1 MDIHTISRLNRFK
14 DIILTLIKYGFGD
27 IISRLDLQEKIFPI
41 HSKRES
47 VTQKS
52 TWERIR
58 LVFEELG
65 PTFIKFGQ
73 LLSLRSDLIP
83 GQLLF
88 ELSKL
93 QDEVPPEE
101 FSAIKDQIEK
111 SLKSPLE
118 DIFSDFDPDPIAAAS
133 LAQVHQARLKNEKKI
148 VAVKVQRPG
157 IRQLIKND
165 LDILAGFARHIH
177 ERIELLQVYNL
188 PLLVEEIRKLLLS
201 ELNFEREARNIRLAQ
216 NNFKDFPSM
225 YLPDVYPAYTSSRVL
240 VMDMVKG
247 IKLRNA
253 DKLCD
258 PEKEILAKNGLKAC
272 LKQILVDGFFHAD
285 PHPGNIFVLDNG
297 RLSFLDWGM
306 VGRLTPQTRFKLISL
321 IEGFIEKDSE
331 MVMEVFL
338 SLSQKKSL
346 LYKENLHRELI
357 ELLDDY
363 HSIPIKDINIGQLL
377 TSITNIFHEYDIHLQ
392 SDLAIMIKAMV
403 TSEGSARLLCPDL
416 NIIDEARPFI
426 RELVLKKYSPGI
438 LWRHLRQNLNNY
450 WHLYKEMPTQLNQI
464 LNKVE
469 QGQLSIGF
477 EHKRLEGLQKTLS
490 QIANRLT
497 LGIITAAM
505 IIGSSMIITT
515 GVAPFLFGYPALG
528 LIGYLFS
535 AFFGGWLALDIIRKR
550 RH

>member
-27 IISRLDLQEKIFPI
+27 IISRLDLQEKIFLIQP
-41 HSKRES
+41 KKVS
-47 VTQKS
+47 VTQKN

-58 LVFEELG
+58 LVFEDLG

-83 GQLLF
+83 EALLF

-93 QDEVPPEE
+93 QDDVHPEE
-101 FSAIKDQIEK
+101 FPAIKSQIEK
-111 SLKSPLE
+111 SLKSPLG
-118 DIFSDFDPDPIAAAS
+118 DIFSDFDPEPLAAAS
-133 LAQVHQARLKNEKKI
+133 LAQVHQAILKNEKKV

-165 LDILAGFARHIH
+165 LDIMAGFARHIH
-177 ERIELLQVYNL
+177 ERIEPSQVYNL

-216 NNFKDFPSM
+216 HNFKDFPTL
-225 YLPDVYPAYTSSRVL
+225 YLPQVYPDYTSSRVL
-240 VMDMVKG
+240 VMDLVKG
-247 IKLRNA
+247 IKLREA
-253 DKLCD
+253 YKLSVK
-258 PEKEILAKNGLKAC
+258 EKENLAKEGLKAC
-272 LKQILVDGFFHAD
+272 LQQILVDGFFHAD
-285 PHPGNIFVLDNG
+285 PHPGNIFILDNG
-297 RLSFLDWGM
+297 QFSFLDWGM
-306 VGRLTPQTRFKLISL
+306 VGRLTPGTRFKLISL

-331 MVMEVFL
+331 LVMEVFL
-338 SLSQKKSL
+338 SLSQKNSL
-346 LYKENLHRELI
+346 QQKDNLHRELI

-377 TSITNIFHEYDIHLQ
+377 TSMTNIFFQYDIHLQ

-416 NIIDEARPFI
+416 NIIDEAQPFI

-438 LWRHLRQNLNNY
+438 LWRQVKKNINNY
-450 WHLYKEMPTQLNQI
+450 WHLYKEMPNQVNQI

-469 QGQLSIGF
+469 HGQLSIGF

-497 LGIITAAM
+497 LGIITASM

-515 GVAPFLFGYPALG
+515 GVAPFILGYPALG

-550 RH
+550 RD